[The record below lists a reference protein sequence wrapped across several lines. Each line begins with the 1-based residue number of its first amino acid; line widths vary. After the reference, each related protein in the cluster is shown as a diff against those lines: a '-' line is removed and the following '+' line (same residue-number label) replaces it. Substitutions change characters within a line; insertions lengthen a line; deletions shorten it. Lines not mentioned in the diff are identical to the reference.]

1 MKKLLPNMERIV
13 DDLMVRSN
21 ELKEMGEIVNKLDKI
36 KKNSELLV
44 DQLNNTVNNMDD
56 FIKESRSDLDKIKK
70 NIDDGVKKL
79 FFVSIAILILVI
91 MCVIKL
97 IF

>member
-1 MKKLLPNMERIV
+1 MERIV